1 MNVVVLAKW
10 VPNPEGVPEM
20 GDDFRLKRQ
29 GAEGSLDPGDE
40 FGVEAALQLVDAEG
54 GEVTVLSM
62 GPEVATAAV
71 RKALSMG
78 AAKAVLVTDE
88 QLQGA
93 DALVTARALAG
104 AIKKQEFD
112 LVIAGVESTDG
123 YTGTLPMTL
132 AELLGVPSVTFLRKL
147 EVKDGKLHAERQT
160 EVGYDVVEADLPVVV
175 TVTAGANSPR
185 YPTLKGIM
193 QAKQKPLD
201 QFAAGDLGLDG
212 DAVQATQEVTAINPA
227 PEKSAGEVVEDDGE
241 GAKKI
246 ADFLAEAKVI

>member
-20 GDDFRLKRQ
+20 GDDFRLKRE

-40 FGVEAALQLVDAEG
+40 FGVEAALQVAESQG
-54 GEVTVLSM
+54 GEVTVVSM
-62 GPEVATAAV
+62 GPEVATGAV

-78 AAKAVLVTDE
+78 VAKAVLVTDDA
-88 QLQGA
+88 LKGA
-93 DALVTARALAG
+93 DVLVTARALAE
-104 AIKKQEFD
+104 AIKKQDFD

-132 AELLGVPSVTFLRKL
+132 AELLAVPSVTFLRKL

-160 EVGYDVVEADLPVVV
+160 EVGYDVVEAEMPIVV

-201 QFAAGDLGLDG
+201 QLSASDLGLDAE
-212 DAVQATQEVTAINPA
+212 AVKPTQDVTSINPA
-227 PEKSAGEVVEDDGE
+227 PEKSAGEIVEDDGE
-241 GAKKI
+241 AHKKI